1 MIKTASIY
9 SPQAGADSLRV
20 LVTRYWPRG
29 VRKEAQDRW
38 FRLLGP
44 EPALIKA
51 WKSGSL
57 GWDEFQERYL
67 AEYSSIEKKA
77 ALDELSALVKG
88 AGGDVTLLCTCME
101 DAPCHR
107 KILKELLAGRLK
119 L

>member
-9 SPQAGADSLRV
+9 SAPSGDGSLRV

-29 VRKEAQDRW
+29 VRKGAQDRW

-44 EPALIKA
+44 EPGLIKE
-51 WKSGSL
+51 WKAGAI
-57 GWDEFQERYL
+57 GWEEFRARYL
-67 AEYSSIEKKA
+67 AEFSSSGKKQ

-88 AGGDVTLLCTCME
+88 AVGGVTLLCACRE

-107 KILKELLAGRLK
+107 AILKELLTRGK
-119 L
+119 KH